1 MNNTV
6 AEDPR
11 AVLNR
16 EEAPEKD
23 EGEQG
28 RQSRAKQGTVIC
40 DSCKND

>member
-11 AVLNR
+11 AELNR

-28 RQSRAKQGTVIC
+28 RQAE
-40 DSCKND
+40 